1 MSERDD
7 APPPE
12 AVKPLA
18 ILLFGWAF
26 AQRKAGPSVVALTLI
41 SAALLGDEAVRGRQG
56 LNLPYE
62 PMFGFYA
69 LAGVLAALAVLLIAH
84 ALSFALGRLPA
95 PGDEP

>member
-7 APPPE
+7 TPPPE

-18 ILLFGWAF
+18 KMLFGWAF
-26 AQRKAGPSVVALTLI
+26 AQRKPGPVVIAL
-41 SAALLGDEAVRGRQG
+41 AAITAVLLGDEAVRGRSG

-69 LAGVLAALAVLLIAH
+69 LAGLLAALAVLLVAH
-84 ALSFALGRLPA
+84 ALNFALGRLPA

>member
-18 ILLFGWAF
+18 AMLFGWAF
-26 AQRKAGPSVVALTLI
+26 AQRKAGPVLIALALI
-41 SAALLGDEAVRGRQG
+41 AALLLGDEAIRGRTG
-56 LNLPYE
+56 LNLAYE
-62 PMFGFYA
+62 PLFGFYVA
-69 LAGVLAALAVLLIAH
+69 AGVLATIAVLVLTH
-84 ALSFALGRLPA
+84 ALNFALGRLPS